1 MTKIIML
8 GTADASAGKSYNTC
22 FVIENENNYFLV
34 DTGCSNRVLDNLK
47 YANIELNKIHNVFI
61 SHKHMDHLLGL
72 FWILRQITILIKKKE
87 YNGKLNI
94 YCNEE
99 VSNIIMTLYKMLL
112 RKSQADIIDNFI
124 NVITVKDNETKVIDG
139 IKYTFFDT
147 KSNEVNLYGFEAI
160 IKNKKLVFLGD
171 EKVKPSIYPRIKNSD
186 YVTHE
191 AFCLESEENIFHAN
205 EKNHS
210 TVKNAS
216 EIMNELKVNNLILY
230 HTEETHGQD
239 RKRLYTEEGQRYF
252 NGNIIVPDDL
262 ETIELTKKLHL

>member
-8 GTADASAGKSYNTC
+8 GTAGASAGKSYNTC
-22 FVIENENNYFLV
+22 FVIENENNYLLV

-147 KSNEVNLYGFEAI
+147 KTNEVNLYGFEAI

-171 EKVKPSIYPRIKNSD
+171 EKCNPINYGRLYNVD
-186 YVTHE
+186 CVMHE
-191 AFCLESEENIFHAN
+191 AFCLEKDKKQSGNGASIHSSVEDVAN
-205 EKNHS
+205 NLKGKQIKKLVLYHSKNNDKIDKKFEFEK
-210 TVKNAS
+210 VG
-216 EIMNELKVNNLILY
+216 NELFDGKV
-230 HTEETHGQD
+230 
-239 RKRLYTEEGQRYF
+239 
-252 NGNIIVPDDL
+252 IVPNDL
-262 ETIELTKKLHL
+262 EIIEL

>member
-8 GTADASAGKSYNTC
+8 GTAAASAGKSYNTC

-147 KSNEVNLYGFEAI
+147 KTNEVNLYGFEAI

-171 EKVKPSIYPRIKNSD
+171 EKCNPINYGRLYNVD
-186 YVTHE
+186 CVMHE
-191 AFCLESEENIFHAN
+191 AFCLEKDKKQSGVGAST
-205 EKNHS
+205 HS
-210 TVKNAS
+210 SV
-216 EIMNELKVNNLILY
+216 EDVVNNLKGKKIKKLILY
-230 HTEETHGQD
+230 HSKNNDKIDKKFEFE
-239 RKRLYTEEGQRYF
+239 KV
-252 NGNIIVPDDL
+252 GNELFDGKVIVPNDL
-262 ETIELTKKLHL
+262 EIIEL

>member
-22 FVIENENNYFLV
+22 FVIKNENNYFLV

-112 RKSQADIIDNFI
+112 RKSQADIIDNII

-147 KSNEVNLYGFEAI
+147 KTNEVNLYGFEAI

-171 EKVKPSIYPRIKNSD
+171 EKCNPINYGRLYNVD
-186 YVTHE
+186 CVMHE
-191 AFCLESEENIFHAN
+191 AFCLEKDKKQSGIGASI
-205 EKNHS
+205 HS
-210 TVKNAS
+210 SV
-216 EIMNELKVNNLILY
+216 EDVVNNLKGKQIKKLVLY
-230 HTEETHGQD
+230 HSKNNDKIDKKFEFE
-239 RKRLYTEEGQRYF
+239 KV
-252 NGNIIVPDDL
+252 GNELFDGKVIVPNDL
-262 ETIELTKKLHL
+262 EIIEL

>member
-8 GTADASAGKSYNTC
+8 GTAAASAGKSYNTC

-94 YCNEE
+94 YCNQE

-147 KSNEVNLYGFEAI
+147 KTNEVNLYGFEAI

-171 EKVKPSIYPRIKNSD
+171 EKCNPINYGRLYNADCVM
-186 YVTHE
+186 HE
-191 AFCLESEENIFHAN
+191 VFCLEKDKKLSGIGASI
-205 EKNHS
+205 HS
-210 TVKNAS
+210 SV
-216 EIMNELKVNNLILY
+216 EDVVNNLKGKKIKKLILY
-230 HTEETHGQD
+230 HSKNNDKIDKKFEFE
-239 RKRLYTEEGQRYF
+239 KV
-252 NGNIIVPDDL
+252 GNELFDGKVIVPNDL
-262 ETIELTKKLHL
+262 EIIEL

>member
-1 MTKIIML
+1 MQIT
-8 GTADASAGKSYNTC
+8 TD
-22 FVIENENNYFLV
+22 IENENNYFLV

-112 RKSQADIIDNFI
+112 RKSQVDIIDNFI

-147 KSNEVNLYGFEAI
+147 KTNEVNLYGFEAI

-171 EKVKPSIYPRIKNSD
+171 EKCNPINYGRLYNVDQSGIGAS
-186 YVTHE
+186 THSSVE
-191 AFCLESEENIFHAN
+191 D
-205 EKNHS
+205 
-210 TVKNAS
+210 V
-216 EIMNELKVNNLILY
+216 VNNLKGKQIKKLILY
-230 HTEETHGQD
+230 HSKNNDKIDKKFEFE
-239 RKRLYTEEGQRYF
+239 KV
-252 NGNIIVPDDL
+252 GNELFDGKVIVPNDL
-262 ETIELTKKLHL
+262 EIIEL

>member
-147 KSNEVNLYGFEAI
+147 KTIEVNLYGFEAI
-160 IKNKKLVFLGD
+160 IKNKKLIFLGD
-171 EKVKPSIYPRIKNSD
+171 EKCNPINYGRLYNVD
-186 YVTHE
+186 CVMHE
-191 AFCLESEENIFHAN
+191 VFCLEKDKKQSGIGASI
-205 EKNHS
+205 HS
-210 TVKNAS
+210 SV
-216 EIMNELKVNNLILY
+216 EDVVNNLKGKQIKKLILY
-230 HTEETHGQD
+230 HSKNNEKIDKKFEFE
-239 RKRLYTEEGQRYF
+239 KV
-252 NGNIIVPDDL
+252 GNELFDGKVIVPNDL
-262 ETIELTKKLHL
+262 EIIEL

>member
-22 FVIENENNYFLV
+22 FVIKNENNYFLV

-112 RKSQADIIDNFI
+112 RKSQADIIDNII

-147 KSNEVNLYGFEAI
+147 KTNEVNLYGFEAI

-171 EKVKPSIYPRIKNSD
+171 EKCNPINYGRLYNVD
-186 YVTHE
+186 CVMHE
-191 AFCLESEENIFHAN
+191 AFCLEKDKKQSGIGASI
-205 EKNHS
+205 HS
-210 TVKNAS
+210 SV
-216 EIMNELKVNNLILY
+216 EDVVNNLKGKQIKKLILY
-230 HTEETHGQD
+230 HSKNNDKIDKKFEFE
-239 RKRLYTEEGQRYF
+239 KV
-252 NGNIIVPDDL
+252 GNELFDGKVIVPNDL
-262 ETIELTKKLHL
+262 EIIEL

>member
-22 FVIENENNYFLV
+22 FVIENENNYLLV

-147 KSNEVNLYGFEAI
+147 KTNEVNLYGFEAI

-171 EKVKPSIYPRIKNSD
+171 EKCNPINYGRLYNVD
-186 YVTHE
+186 CVMHE
-191 AFCLESEENIFHAN
+191 AFCLEKDKKQSGNGASI
-205 EKNHS
+205 HS
-210 TVKNAS
+210 SV
-216 EIMNELKVNNLILY
+216 EDVVNNLKGKQIKKLVLY
-230 HTEETHGQD
+230 HSKNNDKIDKKFEFE
-239 RKRLYTEEGQRYF
+239 KV
-252 NGNIIVPDDL
+252 GNELFDGKVIVPNDL
-262 ETIELTKKLHL
+262 EIIEL